1 MNTGYNKDMIYQR
14 INNRLG
20 INYAEY
26 MSDNAVNDYMSGDRT
41 EKIYNEM
48 GKARDRY
55 IKDMISSFDIAKDN
69 SRTHMSNEFNQQMA
83 FWKKYVA
90 GSMADGDNDALD
102 KSYEAIKGVMLLP
115 WNATQLDEWNKLLSI
130 ISNFN

>member
-1 MNTGYNKDMIYQR
+1 
-14 INNRLG
+14 
-20 INYAEY
+20 
-26 MSDNAVNDYMSGDRT
+26 MS
-41 EKIYNEM
+41 
-48 GKARDRY
+48 KARDRY

-115 WNATQLDEWNKLLSI
+115 WNATQLDEWNKLLNI